1 MPFTSKNKYG
11 ETHWIN
17 ESRGDQMPQD
27 GEMCWDCQKSPLEP
41 HSFSSK
47 KTELT
52 YKGVKCS
59 KCQNSWMIS
68 QFEGKPE
75 VKNKKYVPKPQEAQ
89 EEKTQNEDSLKK
101 EYNQSNSSSYKVDNI
116 KYEDK
121 SLLFILDELRQI
133 NKRLDGMADYLAE
146 KFSKI
151 YKDLGSE

>member
-1 MPFTSKNKYG
+1 MISQNRFG
-11 ETHWIN
+11 ITHWQN
-17 ESRGDQMPQD
+17 PSRGQLMPQE
-27 GEMCWDCQKSPLEP
+27 GEMCWDCQKALLIP
-41 HSFSSK
+41 HSFPSK
-47 KTELT
+47 KTLGLIH
-52 YKGVKCS
+52 KGVKCPE
-59 KCQNSWMIS
+59 CQNSWVIS
-68 QFEGKPE
+68 QYEGKPE
-75 VKNKKYVPKPQEAQ
+75 VKNRKYVPKPQEAQ